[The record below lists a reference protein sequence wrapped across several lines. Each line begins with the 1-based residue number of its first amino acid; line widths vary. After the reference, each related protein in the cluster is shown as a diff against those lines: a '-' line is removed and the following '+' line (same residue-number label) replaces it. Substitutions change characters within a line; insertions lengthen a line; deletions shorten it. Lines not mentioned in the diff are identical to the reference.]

1 MDLSERRVIGA
12 LLLLSGFTF
21 LAVGLY
27 TGQLSFVWKIL
38 KEVFEAAI
46 AGAP

>member
-1 MDLSERRVIGA
+1 MDVSERRVIGG

-27 TGQLSFVWKIL
+27 AGQLSLIWEFI
-38 KEVFEAAI
+38 KEVFEAAV